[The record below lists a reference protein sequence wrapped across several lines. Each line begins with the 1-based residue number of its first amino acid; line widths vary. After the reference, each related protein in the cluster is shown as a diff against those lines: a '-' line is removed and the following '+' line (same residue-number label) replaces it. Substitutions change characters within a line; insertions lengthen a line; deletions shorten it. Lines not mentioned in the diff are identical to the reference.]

1 MKRILGLI
9 LVISIVAAC
18 RDKEQRLKY
27 TIGLEFPQEQ
37 HVAGQIMNTL
47 DHFGIRS
54 LMVIDSFLVVVT
66 PKDSNYFHV
75 YSTVNEEL
83 ISKFSGKGRG
93 PEEFISVDPILSVG
107 DNPKQL
113 FHLYDFGRK
122 EITKIDFITSI
133 KEGEFTY
140 ENFPTGV
147 ANQGVKSPVETVYHV
162 SEDRIIYRDAFEKAV
177 RFSILNYDT
186 GETVNIPHNFP
197 KRTEYRISESSE
209 NRVFMA
215 TTLAVKQSLNKIALG
230 PYLLGELDFFDL
242 DGKYLSTTLYVS
254 QETNRKHLSD
264 LYDNPGALHSFNKIV
279 SSDNSFIYIL
289 NNNYLEG
296 VIPPSA
302 GENNYKPIPSPE
314 SVGHTNE
321 LLVFDWEGKPAMK
334 ILFDKFISNCTVDSE
349 NRLIYGIYRQP
360 LGDDVVIKYRF

>member
-314 SVGHTNE
+314 SR
-321 LLVFDWEGKPAMK
+321 
-334 ILFDKFISNCTVDSE
+334 SE
-349 NRLIYGIYRQP
+349 EHH
-360 LGDDVVIKYRF
+360 V

>member
-9 LVISIVAAC
+9 LFVSIVAAC
-18 RDKEQRLKY
+18 KDKEERLKY
-27 TIGLEFPQEQ
+27 TIALEFPQEQ

-47 DHFGIRS
+47 DHYGIRS

-75 YSTVNEEL
+75 YSTANEEL
-83 ISKFSGKGRG
+83 IARFSGKGRG

-122 EITKIDFITSI
+122 EITKIDFIRSI
-133 KEGEFTY
+133 KEGEFIY
-140 ENFPTGV
+140 EKVPIGV
-147 ANQGVKSPVETVYHV
+147 ANQGVNSPVETVYHV

-177 RFSILNYDT
+177 RFSIFNYHT
-186 GETVNIPHNFP
+186 GEIVNIPHNFP
-197 KRTEYRISESSE
+197 KRTEYSISESSE

-215 TTLAVKQSLNKIALG
+215 TTLAVNQSLNKIATG
-230 PYLLGELDFFDL
+230 PYLLGELDFFDV

-254 QETNRKHLSD
+254 QDTNRKLLSD
-264 LYDNPGALHSFNKIV
+264 LFDNPNALRSFNNIV
-279 SSDNSFIYIL
+279 SSDNDFIYVL
-289 NNNYLEG
+289 NSNYLRG
-296 VIPPSA
+296 VLAPTS
-302 GENNYKPIPSPE
+302 GENNFKPIPSPE

-349 NRLIYGIYRQP
+349 NRVIYGIYRQP
-360 LGDDVVIKYRF
+360 LGDDVIVRYQF

>member
-1 MKRILGLI
+1 MKRILVLI
-9 LVISIVAAC
+9 LAISIVVAC
-18 RDKEQRLKY
+18 RDKEQRLNY
-27 TIGLEFPQEQ
+27 ITELEFPKEL
-37 HVAGQIMNTL
+37 HVTGQIMNTL

-54 LMVIDSFLVVVT
+54 LMVIDSFLIIVT

-75 YSTVNEEL
+75 YSTSNEEL
-83 ISKFSGKGRG
+83 LGKFSGKGRG

-107 DNPKQL
+107 DNPQKL
-113 FHLYDFGRK
+113 FYLYDFGRK
-122 EITKIDFITSI
+122 EITKIDFIRSI
-133 KEGEFTY
+133 REGKFIY
-140 ENFPTGV
+140 ENSPTGV
-147 ANQGVKSPVETVYHV
+147 VNQGVKSPVETVYHV

-177 RFSILNYDT
+177 RLSIFNYQT
-186 GETVNIPHNFP
+186 GEIVTIPHNFP
-197 KRTEYRISESSE
+197 KRTEYSISESSE

-215 TTLAVKQSLNKIALG
+215 TSLAVSQRLNKIALG

-242 DGKYLSTTLYVS
+242 DGTYLSTTLYVS
-254 QETNRKHLSD
+254 HERNRKHISD
-264 LYDNPGALHSFNKIV
+264 LYDNPGALHSFNKVV
-279 SSDNSFIYIL
+279 SSDNSFIYVL

-302 GENNYKPIPSPE
+302 GENNYKPIPSPA

-334 ILFDKFISNCTVDSE
+334 ILFDKFISNCTVDSA
-349 NRLIYGIYRQP
+349 NRLIYGIYRQH